1 MKEKIIINE
10 DYLNENITQLLNDA
24 ELNYLYGKDVF
35 FTDGFN
41 QNKSIM
47 FQMIGNL
54 GAYANDY
61 EYDDSINVFVLSDSL
76 YNQIK
81 NGFRDEILKKV
92 ERKLN
97 SKKES
102 KEKPLPI
109 TDKKPLVITEA
120 SLIDFVKKRAS
131 YYKDEVTHNLINS
144 LQEHE

>member
-10 DYLNENITQLLNDA
+10 DYLKENRSQLLNDS

-35 FTDGFN
+35 FTDGFTS
-41 QNKSIM
+41 NKSIL

-61 EYDDSINVFVLSDSL
+61 EYDDSVSVFIISDSL
-76 YNQIK
+76 YVQMKSGFK
-81 NGFRDEILKKV
+81 NEILKRV
-92 ERKLN
+92 ENKLN

-102 KEKPLPI
+102 EEKPFTI
-109 TDKKPLVITEA
+109 TDKKPFIITES
-120 SLIDFVKKRAS
+120 SLIEFVKKRTS
-131 YYKDEVTHNLINS
+131 FYNDETTQSLIDT

>member
-10 DYLNENITQLLNDA
+10 VYLNENITQLLNDA

-35 FTDGFN
+35 FTAGFS
-41 QNKSIM
+41 QNKSSM

-81 NGFRDEILKKV
+81 NGFKDEILKKV

-102 KEKPLPI
+102 EEKFLPI
-109 TDKKPLVITEA
+109 TDKKPLVITES
-120 SLIDFVKKRAS
+120 SLIDFVKKRTL
-131 YYKDEVTHNLINS
+131 YYNDPVTQGLLNTLS
-144 LQEHE
+144 GS